1 MQASRLILAGVAIG
15 GGLSVSACVT
25 TPAPRAVNTA
35 NADAACQ
42 ADYSGK
48 APEIM
53 TYDPYTHVET
63 RVTRTGD
70 VPVMSSNGTRNSVG
84 LDPYA
89 KNPRDGSFVCTRR
102 GAYGVEFVRGG
113 PNPVIVGA
121 VAGAIVGGAV
131 TQNSKGAEQG
141 AVIGATM
148 GSSLNAGDSNAISV
162 GAATG
167 ALIGGAGG
175 DTDGAAAGAVAG
187 AVLGL
192 QAKDKQQGG
201 WHWGSN
207 GSRVPDDGTDAP
219 PADGAPVSGSS
230 SSNY

>member
-1 MQASRLILAGVAIG
+1 MKALRLLVTGLALGA
-15 GGLSVSACVT
+15 GLVSAGCVS
-25 TPAPRAVNTA
+25 TPEPRAINTA
-35 NADAACQ
+35 RADEACR
-42 ADYSGK
+42 ADYGQ

-70 VPVMSSNGTRNSVG
+70 VPVMSSNGSRNSVG

-89 KNPRDGSFVCTRR
+89 QNPRDGSFVCTRR
-102 GAYGVEFVRGG
+102 GAYGVDFVRGG

-121 VAGAIVGGAV
+121 VAGAVVGSVV
-131 TQNSKGAEQG
+131 TNNPKGAQQG

-148 GSSLNAGDSNAISV
+148 GSSLNAGDSNAISL

-167 ALIGGAGG
+167 ALIGSTNGSTS
-175 DTDGAAAGAVAG
+175 DAAAGAVAG

-192 QAKDKQQGG
+192 QAKDKQDGG
-201 WHWGSN
+201 WHWGRHN
-207 GSRVPDDGTDAP
+207 THYDD
-219 PADGAPVSGSS
+219 
-230 SSNY
+230 N

>member
-1 MQASRLILAGVAIG
+1 MKASCLILTGLAIG
-15 GGLSVSACVT
+15 TGLTLSGCVT
-25 TPAPRAVNTA
+25 TPEPRAVNTA
-35 NADAACQ
+35 RADEACR
-42 ADYSGK
+42 ADLSGQ

-53 TYDPYTHVET
+53 TYDPYTRVET
-63 RVTRTGD
+63 RVTRTSD
-70 VPVMSSNGTRNSVG
+70 LPVMSSNATKNSVG

-89 KNPRDGSFVCTRR
+89 SNPRDGSYICTRR
-102 GAYGVEFVRGG
+102 GPYGVEFVRGG

-121 VAGAIVGGAV
+121 VAGAIVGSVV
-131 TQNSKGAEQG
+131 TNNPKGAQQG

-167 ALIGGAGG
+167 ALIGGANG

-192 QAKDKQQGG
+192 QAKDKQDGG
-201 WHWGSN
+201 WHWG
-207 GSRVPDDGTDAP
+207 GSRRSSDDGD
-219 PADGAPVSGSS
+219 DGAGDK
-230 SSNY
+230 

>member
-1 MQASRLILAGVAIG
+1 MPWSGDAMKASRLVLTGLALSA
-15 GGLSVSACVT
+15 GLATSACVT
-25 TPAPRAVNTA
+25 TPEPRAINTA
-35 NADAACQ
+35 RADEACRS
-42 ADYSGK
+42 DYTGQ

-63 RVTRTGD
+63 RVTRTSD
-70 VPVMSSNGTRNSVG
+70 LPVMSSNATKNAVG

-89 KNPRDGSFVCTRR
+89 DNPRDGSYVCTRR
-102 GAYGVEFVRGG
+102 GAYGVDFVRGG

-121 VAGAIVGGAV
+121 VAGAVVGSVV
-131 TQNSKGAEQG
+131 TNNPKGAQQG

-167 ALIGGAGG
+167 ALIGSANGSTS
-175 DTDGAAAGAVAG
+175 DAAAGAVAG

-192 QAKDKQQGG
+192 QAKDKQEGG
-201 WHWGSN
+201 WHWGRHH
-207 GSRVPDDGTDAP
+207 GDGDD
-219 PADGAPVSGSS
+219 
-230 SSNY
+230 